1 MLSGRWLQRLRWLRR
16 KNWENEPL
24 KPSLKSPQMRHRGVT
39 RRYRHPERV
48 NANTLRLRAVV
59 ALFRLSA
66 SEIARGT
73 GFSRPYV
80 SRCLSGNDLIPSPE
94 FLRKLE
100 CKLGTIID
108 GRASQ
113 FFTIPA
119 VPVQR
124 AQDLSGGR
132 RNRPSSGH

>member
-1 MLSGRWLQRLRWLRR
+1 
-16 KNWENEPL
+16 
-24 KPSLKSPQMRHRGVT
+24 
-39 RRYRHPERV
+39 
-48 NANTLRLRAVV
+48 V

-66 SEIARGT
+66 SEIAKGT

-108 GRASQ
+108 GRAGQ
-113 FFTIPA
+113 FFTISA
-119 VPVQR
+119 VPVAR
-124 AQDLSGGR
+124 AQGVLERMPADQGNPLQSVEQAA
-132 RNRPSSGH
+132 